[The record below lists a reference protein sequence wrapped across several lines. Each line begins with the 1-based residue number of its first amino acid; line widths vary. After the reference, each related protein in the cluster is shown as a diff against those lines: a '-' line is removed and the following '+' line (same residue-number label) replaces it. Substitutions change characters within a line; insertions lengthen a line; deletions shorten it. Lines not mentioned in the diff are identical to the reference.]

1 MKRFLWIP
9 LIGLMLWSWLGAI
22 DPIYYNERDMLR
34 QIGFN
39 LTVDSTTVTLDSTE
53 TDTFDV
59 TFQYST
65 LPILSGASTGRWA
78 SMKSGFF
85 TLWVTPDSL
94 KTGDPTDSLTLSFHE
109 MDNAG
114 TVPSASAT
122 SIVSNL
128 DWDDGDVYVY
138 KIMPRACFGIK
149 FYITHTGDGSTA
161 DSMSVM
167 IKLISQ

>member
-85 TLWVTPDSL
+85 ALWVIPDS
-94 KTGDPTDSLTLSFHE
+94 TNGDTDSLTLTFKE

-114 TVPSASAT
+114 NVPAASAT
-122 SIVSNL
+122 PIVAYL
-128 DWDDGDVYVY
+128 DWTDDAVYVY
-138 KIMPRACFGIK
+138 KIMPRVCFGLQ
-149 FYITHTGDGSTA
+149 FYITHTGEAST
-161 DSMSVM
+161 DTSDVM